1 MLTME
6 PEHVLVAGI
15 VVNMLVAIY
24 ARRRR
29 RRLQAEEERVR
40 RRRRIWVHE
49 MNQTRSTTG
58 VFNRFEQLRQY
69 PDRFH
74 SQFRMQPQT
83 FQYLLQVCWKYV
95 ILSAMVL
102 DGFDF
107 ETVQRKTI
115 VYVVLF
121 VDWFVGCLIKT
132 AIIWLSIHVSRSTWI
147 KCQGT
152 AIHDLSPCLTWH
164 GYHVTDLWWW
174 FGVG

>member
-1 MLTME
+1 M
-6 PEHVLVAGI
+6 LVAGI

-69 PDRFH
+69 PDRCH

-83 FQYLLQVCWKYV
+83 FQYLLQVC
-95 ILSAMVL
+95 
-102 DGFDF
+102 
-107 ETVQRKTI
+107 
-115 VYVVLF
+115 
-121 VDWFVGCLIKT
+121 
-132 AIIWLSIHVSRSTWI
+132 
-147 KCQGT
+147 
-152 AIHDLSPCLTWH
+152 
-164 GYHVTDLWWW
+164 
-174 FGVG
+174 